1 MGEERKD
8 LKTNYPNRKE
18 TENYCLLISQNI
30 PNSLQVKEGEAE
42 GEDNERNQIW
52 MDNVQEECRLSG
64 YKMIKTFD
72 NEGTY
77 RVDRYVKNTETRSED
92 IPHG

>member
-1 MGEERKD
+1 
-8 LKTNYPNRKE
+8 
-18 TENYCLLISQNI
+18 
-30 PNSLQVKEGEAE
+30 
-42 GEDNERNQIW
+42 